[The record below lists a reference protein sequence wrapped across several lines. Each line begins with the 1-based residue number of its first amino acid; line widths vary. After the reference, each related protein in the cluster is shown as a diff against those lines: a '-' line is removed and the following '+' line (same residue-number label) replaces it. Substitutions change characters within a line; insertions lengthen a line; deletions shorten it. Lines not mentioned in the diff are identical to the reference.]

1 MSIVTRLTAE
11 EFVHGDL
18 PRNTELLF
26 GEVIVTDPSFIHQL
40 ALTRLIYALESWIRE
55 GHQRGLMSFG
65 GNWVFGPDTVLVP
78 DLWWISADRQAEP
91 GSLWQDT
98 VPDLAVEVRSPGT
111 WRYDVG
117 PKRTLY
123 EQAGVA
129 ELWLV
134 DPPGEVV
141 LVNRRSTGSPTFD
154 QLLEVGLDEALTSP
168 LLPDFSLTVTELLV
182 DPTRS

>member
-26 GEVIVTDPSFIHQL
+26 GEVIVTDPTLLHQRIIK
-40 ALTRLIYALESWIRE
+40 RLLYALEQWVRSARA
-55 GHQRGLMSFG
+55 RGEVGFG
-65 GNWVFGPDTVLVP
+65 GNWVLGPDTVLVP
-78 DLWWISADRQAEP
+78 DLWWISTDRQGELS
-91 GSLWQDT
+91 SLWHDT

-141 LVNRRSTGSPTFD
+141 LVNRRSTGSATFD
-154 QLLEVGLDEALTSP
+154 ELLEVGLDETLTSP
-168 LLPDFSLTVTELLV
+168 LLADFSITVAELLA
-182 DPTRS
+182 DPAI

>member
-26 GEVIVTDPSFIHQL
+26 GEVIVTDPTLLHQRVMKCL
-40 ALTRLIYALESWIRE
+40 LYALEQWVRSGRD
-55 GHQRGLMSFG
+55 RGEVGFG
-65 GNWVFGPDTVLVP
+65 GNWVLGPDTVLVP
-78 DLWWISADRQAEP
+78 DLWWITSDRQGEL
-91 GSLWQDT
+91 SLLWHDT

-123 EQAGVA
+123 EQSGVA

-134 DPPGEVV
+134 DPPGEAV
-141 LVNRRSTGSPTFD
+141 LVNRRSKGSATFD
-154 QLLEVGLDEALTSP
+154 QLLEVPIAGLLTSP
-168 LLPDFSLTVTELLV
+168 LLPDFSITVAELLA